1 MIGILASHVLILLIA
16 LIHVWFMVLE
26 MVLWEKPRG
35 LKTFR
40 MTPEKAL
47 ATKTLAL
54 NQGLYNGF
62 LAVAL
67 IWGVVQGNQELQLY
81 GLLCVIT
88 AGLVGAATVNK
99 RIFFVQSLPAL
110 IALIVFW
117 RAQLT

>member
-1 MIGILASHVLILLIA
+1 MIGILISHVLILVIA

-26 MVLWEKPRG
+26 MVLWERPRG

-40 MTPEKAL
+40 MTPEKAQ
-47 ATKTLAL
+47 ATKTLAF

-67 IWGVVQGNQELQLY
+67 IWGVVQGNQEMQLY

-88 AGLVGAATVNK
+88 AGVVGALSVNK
-99 RIFFVQSLPAL
+99 KIFFVQALPAL
-110 IALIVFW
+110 VALIVFW